1 MYAVD
6 VNVDVEIDV
15 VVFVVVVVVVPV
27 MLVVVAGVVVVV
39 VVAVEVEVLQTS
51 SSQYFTP
58 SPSTEMPPTHFCG
71 PFVAPRPQFF
81 VAASPPSG
89 HSILAPSS

>member
-15 VVFVVVVVVVPV
+15 VVFVVVVVPV

-71 PFVAPRPQFF
+71 PFVAPQPQFF
-81 VAASPPSG
+81 VAASPPLG